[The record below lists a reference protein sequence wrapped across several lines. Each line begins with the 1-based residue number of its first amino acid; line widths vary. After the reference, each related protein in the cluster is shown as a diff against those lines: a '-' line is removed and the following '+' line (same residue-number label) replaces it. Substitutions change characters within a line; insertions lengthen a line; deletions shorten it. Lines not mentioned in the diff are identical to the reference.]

1 MKKTKNKQTQ
11 KKHSDCRFFRRINP
25 DAEGFDIFLEISKI
39 QNYITQSNK
48 EKLEKEKNVKIKKLK
63 NKLKKTRS
71 SNKRIKNGKNKKLNN

>member
-1 MKKTKNKQTQ
+1 MKKTRDKENILTEIFFTGLILMQ
-11 KKHSDCRFFRRINP
+11 KVLIF
-25 DAEGFDIFLEISKI
+25 FLEIIKI